1 MQVPLNSTKEGSVTR
16 RVLLLLCILASA
28 SPAFAQ
34 TWSTVSLS
42 TKDLAYSP
50 LTQRLYATTP
60 ANNSVQE
67 IDPFT
72 GALLRSLFVG
82 SQPNKLA
89 VSDTGSHMYVG
100 LDGAA
105 AVARVNLATFT
116 VDLQFSVG
124 VDDFSGPL
132 LPHDIA
138 VQPGNPNVLAV
149 VRKPSNSSATRGVA
163 IFESGVL
170 RPAVTTDFYTVTELE
185 FSATPSRLYGYDDF
199 SSGFEFSRLR
209 VDGSGVTRND
219 SVGNLIQGYY
229 TDIKFDAGRIYGSDG
244 RAIDPEARVLLG
256 TFPLG
261 DPFRS
266 LVRPNMATGAVHFIT
281 QTLGSNAPVVLR
293 RFDPI
298 TFLQVDEDILTG
310 VVAPVSN
317 APFSSL
323 VSFGTDGLAFRTES
337 NQLVLIRTGIP
348 VSQPPSIT
356 ITSPTTAPGTVAP
369 GASIT
374 LSGTAGGSVSSV
386 AWASDR
392 GFTGAA
398 AGTAEWFA
406 GDIPLVAGTNVITVT
421 AVGPVGTATDT
432 LTVDVSTLSYFL
444 AEGATGAFFDLDI
457 ALANPGSAPAP
468 VEVAY
473 LREGGGVTTQ
483 TLTLPPTS
491 RTTIRVDDVQGL
503 APGAL
508 STVVTSTSGTPLV
521 AERTMRWDGEGQY
534 GSHTEKAMAGTATK
548 WYFAEGSQGFFFTYL
563 LLANPNSGANVAT
576 VDWLVEGTAPVQ
588 RTYNLPPNS
597 RTTIDPGADAALV
610 GRSFGIVVTF
620 DLPGS
625 AERTMYFGAPPDVLF
640 KAGHNSAGVNAPS
653 TIWFMAEGATG
664 PFFETFVLLANPNT
678 TPVVTELKFLP
689 QSGAAVTRSV
699 TIPARGRL
707 TVNLEALTPAAPELA
722 NAAVATQVT
731 APLPIIVERAQYWPY
746 APSQW
751 YEAHNSAGVTAPAH
765 RWGLAEGRVGNP
777 AGFPPANY
785 QTFVL
790 LANPGG
796 TTATVTLTFLRS
808 NGATVERTVTVPALS
823 RRTVAVSGPQSSVPE
838 LVDETFATIVDS
850 TQPIAVERAMY
861 GSPSGQPFGNGTNAT
876 GTRLPF

>member
-1 MQVPLNSTKEGSVTR
+1 MTR
-16 RVLLLLCILASA
+16 RLWLFVFVLGWS

-34 TWSTVSLS
+34 TWSTLSLA

-50 LTQRLYATTP
+50 LTQRLYAATP
-60 ANNSVQE
+60 ATNSVRE

-72 GALLRSLFVG
+72 GTLLRSLFVG

-89 VSDTGSHMYVG
+89 VSDTGSHLYVG

-105 AVARVNLATFT
+105 QVARINLATFT
-116 VDLQFSVG
+116 VDLQFPIGTDPS
-124 VDDFSGPL
+124 FGPFL
-132 LPHDIA
+132 AHDLA

-149 VRKPSNSSATRGVA
+149 VRKTATLSGTGGVA
-163 IFESGVL
+163 VFESGVM
-170 RPAVTTDFYTVTELE
+170 RPNTTTDVYTVTEIE
-185 FSATPSRLYGYDDF
+185 FSSTPSRLYGYNDF
-199 SSGFEFSRLR
+199 TTGHDFSRLT
-209 VDGSGVTRND
+209 VDGAGVTLND
-219 SVGNLIQGYY
+219 SVGNLIQGFSS
-229 TDIKFDAGRIYGSDG
+229 DIRFDAGRIYGSDG
-244 RAIDPEARVLLG
+244 RVIDPEARALVG

-261 DPFRS
+261 DAGRA
-266 LVRPNMATGAVHFIT
+266 LVHPNMASGTVHFVT
-281 QTLGSNAPVVLR
+281 QTFGNNAVVLR
-293 RFDPI
+293 RFDPF

-310 VVAPVSN
+310 VVTPVSN

-323 VSFGTDGLAFRTES
+323 VGFGTDGLAFRTES
-337 NQLVLIRTGIP
+337 NLLVLIRTGIP

-356 ITSPTTAPGTVAP
+356 ITSPTTAPSTIAS

-374 LSGTAGGSVSSV
+374 LSGTAGGTVSSV

-398 AGTAEWFA
+398 AGAAEWFA
-406 GDIPLVAGTNVITVT
+406 GDIPLVAGANEITVT
-421 AVGPVGTATDT
+421 AVGPAGTATDT
-432 LTVDVSTLSYFL
+432 LTVNVSTLSYFL
-444 AEGATGAFFDLDI
+444 AEGATGSFFDLDL
-457 ALANPGSAPAP
+457 ALANPNSTPAP

-483 TLTLPPTS
+483 SLTLPATS

-508 STVVTSTSGTPLV
+508 STVVTSTSGAPLV
-521 AERTMRWDGEGQY
+521 VERTMRWDGDGQY
-534 GSHTEKAMAGTATK
+534 GSHTEKAMAGTAST
-548 WYFAEGSQGFFFTYL
+548 WYFAEGSQGFFSTYL
-563 LLANPNSGANVAT
+563 LLANANPAANVAT
-576 VDWLVEGTAPVQ
+576 VDWLLEGASPVQ

-620 DLPGS
+620 ALPGA
-625 AERTMYFGAPPDVLF
+625 AERTMYFGVPPDVLF

-653 TIWFMAEGATG
+653 TSWFLAEGATG

-678 TPVVTELKFLP
+678 SPVAAELKFLP
-689 QSGAAVTRSV
+689 QSGPAVTRTV

-707 TVNLEALTPAAPELA
+707 TVNIEALTPAAPGLA

-731 APLPIIVERAQYWPY
+731 APMPIIVERAQYWPF
-746 APSQW
+746 APAQW
-751 YEAHNSAGVTAPAH
+751 YEAHNSAGVTATAR

-777 AGFPPANY
+777 DGFPPADY
-785 QTFVL
+785 STFIL

-796 TTATVTLTFLRS
+796 VTATVTLTFLRTD
-808 NGATVERTVTVPALS
+808 GTTLQRTLAVPALS
-823 RRTVAVSGPQSSVPE
+823 RHTLTVAGPQSAVPE
-838 LVDETFATIVDS
+838 LADETFATIVDS
-850 TQPIAVERAMY
+850 SQPIAVERALY
-861 GSPSGQPFGNGTNAT
+861 GSPGGQAFGSGTNAT
-876 GTRLPF
+876 GTRLP